1 MQKYV
6 SPEATL
12 VRLSLVDVIMASA
25 AEGSP
30 CVNETGRVPLA
41 LNEEEEPKL
50 NTQSLV

>member
-25 AEGSP
+25 SDP
-30 CVNETGRVPLA
+30 SCPNETGRVPLTA
-41 LNEEEEPKL
+41 SEEGAQTL